1 MKSPPFAPLS
11 DTPCLSPSGPP
22 SMRVPLRN
30 LSHLLRCHS
39 REIPRLL
46 AISSAV
52 VRHCDAHQ
60 CKMCNETTHAANLK
74 VVPSLS
80 SPLPPTLPLA
90 PVRMN
95 ELLTLQLHSHLW
107 NTFPFLLSPLPFI
120 FLALPCLPANPH
132 LFIRY
137 FLVFLLL
144 LTYFFAT
151 LPLSQQWSICPHL
164 WDAHFPFRGV
174 RPPPRPSAWLPLASA
189 VRAHI
194 RLQSKCVRVCEVL
207 IWTSALAW

>member
-1 MKSPPFAPLS
+1 
-11 DTPCLSPSGPP
+11 
-22 SMRVPLRN
+22 MRVPLRN

-174 RPPPRPSAWLPLASA
+174 RPPPSLRVATLGVSRQSAYTAA
-189 VRAHI
+189 EQVRA
-194 RLQSKCVRVCEVL
+194 SVRGADMDICIGVV
-207 IWTSALAW
+207 TAA